1 VQGSECAAFHP
12 KLRADA
18 AEAIIRKGTRSSIH
32 SYSTFFE
39 NDRKTPTGLVGLLRE
54 HGVTHVRLT
63 GLALDFCVAFSAM
76 DAADQGFSATVIVKT
91 CRAIE
96 NENCLVQAIEM
107 MRAEDDT
114 LK

>member
-1 VQGSECAAFHP
+1 MQGSDCAAFHP
-12 KLRADA
+12 KLHADA

-54 HGVTHVRLT
+54 RGVTHVRLT

-76 DAADQGFSATVIVKT
+76 DAADQGFLSSFKVTFYLSANLFKK
-91 CRAIE
+91 ALL
-96 NENCLVQAIEM
+96 N
-107 MRAEDDT
+107 
-114 LK
+114 

>member
-1 VQGSECAAFHP
+1 MARKRYGLPIVCRGQNVLLFIQNYS
-12 KLRADA
+12 ADA

-54 HGVTHVRLT
+54 RGVTHVRLT

-76 DAADQGFSATVIVKT
+76 DAADQGFSVTVIVKT
-91 CRAIE
+91 CRAID
-96 NENCLVQAIEM
+96 NENFLAQAI
-107 MRAEDDT
+107 
-114 LK
+114 